1 MGGHAYRS
9 TACETIENMASNVD
23 EMTESGKD
31 EGKDRW
37 DVLTVAVLVSHR
49 KQDFNEMVVFL

>member
-1 MGGHAYRS
+1 MHRS
-9 TACETIENMASNVD
+9 PACEKIEKWASNVD

-49 KQDFNEMVVFL
+49 EKGLQ

>member
-1 MGGHAYRS
+1 MYRS
-9 TACETIENMASNVD
+9 PACEKIEKWESNVD

-37 DVLTVAVLVSHR
+37 DVLTVAVVVNHR
-49 KQDFNEMVVFL
+49 NQGPQ